1 MSRARWRDQFGP
13 PLTLLGI
20 ALLLTTAIPVVG
32 FAAGRQSPPPITC
45 PEARDLVA
53 ARDRH
58 ATAGRVKP
66 RLSAAL
72 SASGEISGHT
82 LSLDTA
88 AGAKTVA
95 LPAESFV
102 GKAAGDLLV
111 YTVYSVES
119 GSSVHLLDLASG
131 CDMVAVAPAQ
141 IVRSAVL
148 DAAGSAL
155 YVHSVSKTGRRDNGI
170 ARIDLVSGSATSV
183 VPPLAPSDAFG
194 PTFGTQLAWSVDGAA
209 LAVQSCG
216 FAACRTR
223 VLNVA
228 SGAIATFDA
237 PGQGAFIVLTNS
249 HLVTYGDC
257 LGLPCPVL
265 SFDVTTGEKSILAD
279 SATSVTTL
287 PDTNGDVKLSIET
300 ADGMTEVVQ

>member
-13 PLTLLGI
+13 PLMLLGI
-20 ALLLTTAIPVVG
+20 ALLLTAAIPVVG
-32 FAAGRQSPPPITC
+32 FAAGRQSPPPIAC

-58 ATAGRVKP
+58 AAAGRAEP
-66 RLSAAL
+66 RLVAVL
-72 SASGEISGHT
+72 STTGEISGQA
-82 LSLDTA
+82 LSLDTV
-88 AGAKTVA
+88 AGPKTVA

-111 YTVYSVES
+111 YTAYSAAA
-119 GSSVHLLDLASG
+119 GSSVHLVDLANG
-131 CDMVAVAPAQ
+131 CDKVATAAAQ

-148 DAAGSAL
+148 DASGSVL
-155 YVHSVSKTGRRDNGI
+155 YVHSVSKAGRRDNGV
-170 ARIDLVSGSATSV
+170 ARLNLESGNTTTV
-183 VPPLAPSDAFG
+183 VPPIAPSEPFG

-223 VLNVA
+223 VLEVA
-228 SGAIATFDA
+228 SGVIATFDD
-237 PGQGAFIVLTNS
+237 PGQGAFIALTKN

-257 LGLPCPVL
+257 LGLPCAAL
-265 SFDVTTGEKSILAD
+265 SFELATGQRTTLAD
-279 SATSVTTL
+279 SASSVAVT
-287 PDTNGDVKLSIET
+287 PVTNGDAGLSIET
-300 ADGMTEVVQ
+300 ANGTTEVVQ